1 MPLKSITQIDKTYI
15 DATSIDALIED
26 TTDLYPITEN
36 VSYTGEDVISV
47 TPKENM
53 TWDVRQ
59 KGTLIPE
66 AESRLAF
73 RVMFKNLNYPG
84 YSPEFPPPIGIAI
97 VGVNNYIL

>member
-15 DATSIDALIED
+15 SATSIDALVD
-26 TTDLYPITEN
+26 NVLGLAPITEN
-36 VSYTGEDVISV
+36 IFYSGDEIISIA
-47 TPKENM
+47 PKENRVG
-53 TWDVRQ
+53 DIKQ

-84 YSPEFPPPIGIAI
+84 YSPDFPPPIGIAI
-97 VGVNNYIL
+97 IGVNNYIL